1 MKVRKLLFGLL
12 FAGIGASPAAAERV
26 VILGDSLSDAYNMP
40 REAGWV
46 ARLDRRLGDAHTVI
60 DGSISGD
67 TSAGAVSRIDG
78 LLSTHQPDVLIII
91 LGGND
96 GLRGLPPS
104 RLEANLATLIERG
117 RDAGAVVALMQ
128 IRLPPNLGP
137 VYIRR
142 FEAVYPSLAERYDV
156 ELIPFFLADLFDDPG
171 MMMAD
176 GIHPSEAAQPKLA
189 DFMEPR
195 VRALIEEAAAG
206 PPSAESST
214 STTTKSSR
222 R

>member
-1 MKVRKLLFGLL
+1 MKFSGLPVHLFVLMLSLFGNS
-12 FAGIGASPAAAERV
+12 AQAERI

-46 ARLDRRLGDAHTVI
+46 HRLDERLGDQHQVI

-67 TSAGAVSRIDG
+67 TSAGAVARIDG
-78 LLSTHQPDVLIII
+78 LLETHQPQVLIVI

-104 RLEANLATLIERG
+104 ALERNLAMLIERG
-117 RDAGAVVALMQ
+117 SQAGANVALMQ

-137 VYIRR
+137 VYIER
-142 FEAVYPSLAERYDV
+142 FEGVYPALAERYDL
-156 ELIPFFLADLFDDPG
+156 ELIPFFLDDLFDKPG
-171 MMMAD
+171 MLMDD
-176 GIHPSEAAQPKLA
+176 GIHPTQAAQPKLA

-195 VRALIEEAAAG
+195 VRELI
-206 PPSAESST
+206 AE
-214 STTTKSSR
+214 
-222 R
+222 

>member
-1 MKVRKLLFGLL
+1 MKFSGLPVRLTVLLLALCGD
-12 FAGIGASPAAAERV
+12 AALAERI

-46 ARLDRRLGDAHTVI
+46 HRLDQRLGEAHEVI

-78 LLSTHQPDVLIII
+78 LLEAHQPQVLIVI

-104 RLEANLATLIERG
+104 ALEKNLAELIERG
-117 RDAGAVVALMQ
+117 RAAGAKVALMQ

-137 VYIRR
+137 VYIER
-142 FEAVYPSLAERYDV
+142 FEGVYPSLAERY
-156 ELIPFFLADLFDDPG
+156 EITLIPFFLDDLFDRPG
-171 MMMAD
+171 MLMDD
-176 GIHPSEAAQPKLA
+176 GIHPTEAAQPKLA
-189 DFMEPR
+189 AFMEPW
-195 VRALIEEAAAG
+195 VRQLL
-206 PPSAESST
+206 AE
-214 STTTKSSR
+214 
-222 R
+222 

>member
-1 MKVRKLLFGLL
+1 LLLALCGD
-12 FAGIGASPAAAERV
+12 AALAERI

-46 ARLDRRLGDAHTVI
+46 HRLDQRLGEAHEVI

-78 LLSTHQPDVLIII
+78 LLEAHQPQVLIVI

-104 RLEANLATLIERG
+104 ALETNLAELIERG
-117 RDAGAVVALMQ
+117 RAAGAKVALMQ

-137 VYIRR
+137 VYIER
-142 FEAVYPSLAERYDV
+142 FEGVYPSLAERY
-156 ELIPFFLADLFDDPG
+156 EITLIPFFLDDLFDRPG
-171 MMMAD
+171 MLMDD
-176 GIHPSEAAQPKLA
+176 GIHPTEAAQPKLA
-189 DFMEPR
+189 AFMEPW
-195 VRALIEEAAAG
+195 VRQLL
-206 PPSAESST
+206 AE
-214 STTTKSSR
+214 
-222 R
+222 